1 MKVICYGDSNTYGYD
16 PRSYLG
22 DRYTPK
28 NRWVD
33 IVADKTGW
41 QVENRGLNGR
51 RIPMGEAALP
61 QDTDLVI
68 LMLGT
73 NDLLAGM
80 SHEAVTEKMER
91 FIGSIHLPHDKILLI
106 APPPMESG
114 TWVDDPEIIRN
125 SQKLGKD
132 YETLA
137 RRTGVMFVDG
147 GAWNIVLA
155 FDGVHFTEAGHRI
168 FGEQLCRF
176 LKNQKGRNGMEP
188 DLWKVTFDGSFWKA
202 KRDAGREIPVKK
214 NFSWE
219 GEFWYIP
226 AVYLC
231 REGLVM
237 DLCKRADPEDITDYI
252 QRWDLIHEQEHS
264 YSRQEQEQMERAHPL
279 RTDILPKV
287 TVNGKM
293 LKNDHGCGISW
304 IPSQCLQGMEAK
316 EAEAERVLDHYGLD
330 PLRGWTICRHSFS
343 WAFGPVEEIE
353 TLHLSMECTPV
364 FVPAASIENP
374 QDGQVILLLHPTTGH
389 VYSLTIRG
397 RDIKKLDENILK
409 DEDERTFNK
418 EVGAVP
424 AAINYP
430 TYYEM
435 LSYMVEPEVDGGELI
450 IRDMEDGDRPVIRSA
465 GQDGASPSAA
475 SAAVIGGADGPT
487 SVFISAGKKKSDVHI
502 SCSSLYFQP
511 PEMVRWMAGFMIRE
525 KDRIEISVIGR
536 KVQEI

>member
-1 MKVICYGDSNTYGYD
+1 
-16 PRSYLG
+16 
-22 DRYTPK
+22 
-28 NRWVD
+28 
-33 IVADKTGW
+33 
-41 QVENRGLNGR
+41 
-51 RIPMGEAALP
+51 
-61 QDTDLVI
+61 
-68 LMLGT
+68 
-73 NDLLAGM
+73 
-80 SHEAVTEKMER
+80 
-91 FIGSIHLPHDKILLI
+91 
-106 APPPMESG
+106 
-114 TWVDDPEIIRN
+114 
-125 SQKLGKD
+125 
-132 YETLA
+132 
-137 RRTGVMFVDG
+137 
-147 GAWNIVLA
+147 
-155 FDGVHFTEAGHRI
+155 
-168 FGEQLCRF
+168 
-176 LKNQKGRNGMEP
+176 MEP

-202 KRDAGREIPVKK
+202 KGDAGREIPVKK

-330 PLRGWTICRHSFS
+330 PLWGWTICRHSFS

-374 QDGQVILLLHPTTGH
+374 
-389 VYSLTIRG
+389 
-397 RDIKKLDENILK
+397 
-409 DEDERTFNK
+409 
-418 EVGAVP
+418 
-424 AAINYP
+424 
-430 TYYEM
+430 
-435 LSYMVEPEVDGGELI
+435 
-450 IRDMEDGDRPVIRSA
+450 
-465 GQDGASPSAA
+465 QDGASPSAA